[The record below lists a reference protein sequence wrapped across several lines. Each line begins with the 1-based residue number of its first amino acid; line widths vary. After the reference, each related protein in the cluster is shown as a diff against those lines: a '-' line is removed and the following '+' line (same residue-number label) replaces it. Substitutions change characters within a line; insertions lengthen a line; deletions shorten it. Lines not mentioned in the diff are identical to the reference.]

1 MNDEIWAPQS
11 RWGDVPI
18 SQVKEK
24 PDLRLV
30 ATSDASGWQMLVG
43 KDARDIYL
51 QGHPE
56 YYPNDLAGE
65 YNRDKGKGL
74 NPLLPDSYFP
84 DDDDTKDPIC
94 SWRSDGHILYR
105 NWVEFLYN
113 AKRKPVPTQRSKR
126 DSAFLQA
133 ASWRVI
139 RSSDDAFWQQAGTS

>member
-56 YYPNDLAGE
+56 YYPLDLAGE
-65 YNRDKGKGL
+65 YKRDKGKGL

-113 AKRKPVPTQRSKR
+113 AKRRNAVPRPTSTQRKWH
-126 DSAFLQA
+126 DSSFHQ
-133 ASWRVI
+133 STTWQVI
-139 RSSDDAFWQQAGTS
+139 RASDEVVGQ